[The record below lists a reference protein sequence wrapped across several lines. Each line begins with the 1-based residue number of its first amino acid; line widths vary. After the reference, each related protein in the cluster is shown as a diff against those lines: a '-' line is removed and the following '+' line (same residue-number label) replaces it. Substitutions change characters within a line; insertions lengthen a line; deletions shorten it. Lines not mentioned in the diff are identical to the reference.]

1 METILRFAAALP
13 VLVILYWVIPTRA
26 RSAFLLAASLAF
38 AAFFSWQAV
47 IFFLLNL
54 VLVHRAGRY
63 LAGEGARRPLVFRL
77 MLLWLVGSL
86 CTFKY
91 LNQLLDLGLAL
102 LARAAIQPAVDLPRL
117 VMPLGLSYVIF
128 RMIHYTVERYRG
140 RAPDSGFLD
149 FGSYVLFF
157 PTFLSGPVERFP
169 AFHKQ
174 TEARAPFD
182 VNHINYGLFRIISG
196 LLKKFLVADPL
207 GKLVMPVLR
216 APLVHGVSTT
226 WAAMYGLAWQVYMD
240 FSGYTDL
247 AIGTSR
253 LFGYKVMENF
263 NLPYF
268 KPNLA
273 EIWRNWHI
281 SVYSFIRDYFFF
293 PFFAVRASKLKL
305 YVGIFLTFV
314 VFMLWHEGSW
324 RFLALGCYHGL
335 GMLAYNWTQ
344 DLKKKNAGLSQ
355 LMAEKQV
362 RPITTFLSASYFGF
376 GFVFFVLEMKEVGGL
391 VLHLVGLS

>member
-1 METILRFAAALP
+1 MQTILSFAAALP
-13 VLVILYWVIPTRA
+13 VLVILFWVLPA
-26 RSAFLLAASLAF
+26 RLRSHFLLLCSLAF
-38 AAFFSWQAV
+38 ASFFSWQAA
-47 IFFLLNL
+47 IFFVFNL
-54 VLVHRAGRY
+54 VLVHQAGNY
-63 LAGEGARRPLVFRL
+63 LAGDGARRPLVFRL

-91 LNQLLDLGLAL
+91 INQLLSLAL
-102 LARAAIQPAVDLPRL
+102 SALGGLFSSPDLTLPKLA
-117 VMPLGLSYVIF
+117 MPLGLSYVIF

-140 RAPDSGFLD
+140 RAPESSLVD

-174 TEARAPFD
+174 TAAAKPLD
-182 VNHINYGLFRIISG
+182 VNDINYGLFRIVSG
-196 LLKKFLVADPL
+196 LLKKFLAADPL
-207 GKLVMPVLR
+207 GKLVLPVLKS
-216 APLVHGVSTT
+216 PLTHGVGTT
-226 WAAMYGLAWQVYMD
+226 WAALYGLAIQVYMD

-247 AIGTSR
+247 ALGTSK

-293 PFFAVRASKLKL
+293 PFFAVRSSRLKL
-305 YVGIFLTFV
+305 NIGVFLTFV
-314 VFMLWHEGSW
+314 IFMVWHEGSW
-324 RFLALGCYHGL
+324 RFLSLGCYHGI
-335 GMLAYNWTQ
+335 GMLIYNNFQ
-344 DLKKKNAGLSQ
+344 EIKKKNKGVSE
-355 LMAEKQV
+355 LMAHKET
-362 RPITTFLSASYFGF
+362 RPISTFISASYFGF
-376 GFVFFVLEMKEVGGL
+376 GFVFFILEMKEVGHL
-391 VLHLVGLS
+391 ALHLIGLK